1 MENIYVKN
9 KRASRGFALIDTI
22 LSIIC
27 ILILS
32 IPIMRTVDVV
42 RQDKIK
48 YIQAKRLIEIMEDEK
63 DCILSLNSD
72 SEIIADKDIDEYQVQ
87 TSVSDKLSENI
98 YKYQVVIKK
107 EGVIKSDFYIIKAYY
122 WINDSNTES

>member
-32 IPIMRTVDVV
+32 IPIIQTVNAV

-87 TSVSDKLSENI
+87 TSISDKISENI

>member
-32 IPIMRTVDVV
+32 IPIMQTVDVV

-87 TSVSDKLSENI
+87 TSVSDKISENI

-107 EGVIKSDFYIIKAYY
+107 EGVIKSDFYIIKVYD

>member
-32 IPIMRTVDVV
+32 IPIIQTVNAV

-72 SEIIADKDIDEYQVQ
+72 SEIIADKDIDEYQVR
-87 TSVSDKLSENI
+87 TSVSDKISENI

>member
-122 WINDSNTES
+122 

>member
-32 IPIMRTVDVV
+32 IPIIQTVNAV

-48 YIQAKRLIEIMEDEK
+48 YIQAKRLIEIMEDKK

-87 TSVSDKLSENI
+87 TSVSDKISENI

>member
-32 IPIMRTVDVV
+32 IPIIQTVNAV

-87 TSVSDKLSENI
+87 TRISDKISENI

>member
-1 MENIYVKN
+1 MENIYLKN

-22 LSIIC
+22 LSMIC

-32 IPIMRTVDVV
+32 IPIMQTVNAV

-63 DCILSLNSD
+63 DCILSLNSN
-72 SEIIADKDIDEYQVQ
+72 SEITSYKNIDEYQVE

-107 EGVIKSDFYIIKAYY
+107 EGVIKSDFYIIKVYD

>member
-1 MENIYVKN
+1 MENIYLKN

-22 LSIIC
+22 LSMIC

-32 IPIMRTVDVV
+32 IPIMQTVNAV
-42 RQDKIK
+42 RQDRIK

-63 DCILSLNSD
+63 DCILSLNSN
-72 SEIIADKDIDEYQVQ
+72 SEITSYKNIDEYQVE

-107 EGVIKSDFYIIKAYY
+107 EGVIKSDFYIIKVYD
-122 WINDSNTES
+122 WINDLNTES

>member
-32 IPIMRTVDVV
+32 IPIIQTVNAV

-72 SEIIADKDIDEYQVQ
+72 SEIIADKDIDEYQIQ
-87 TSVSDKLSENI
+87 TSVSDKISENI

>member
-22 LSIIC
+22 LSMIC

-32 IPIMRTVDVV
+32 IPIMQTVNAV

-63 DCILSLNSD
+63 DCILSLNSN
-72 SEIIADKDIDEYQVQ
+72 SEITSYKNIDEYQVE

-107 EGVIKSDFYIIKAYY
+107 EGVIKSDLYIIKVYD
-122 WINDSNTES
+122 WINDLNTES

>member
-32 IPIMRTVDVV
+32 IPIMQTVNAV

-48 YIQAKRLIEIMEDEK
+48 YIQAKRLIEIMEEEK

-87 TSVSDKLSENI
+87 TSVSDKISENI

>member
-32 IPIMRTVDVV
+32 IPIMQTVNAV

-72 SEIIADKDIDEYQVQ
+72 SEIIADKDINEYQVQ
-87 TSVSDKLSENI
+87 TSVSDKISENI

>member
-32 IPIMRTVDVV
+32 IPIMQTVNAV

-87 TSVSDKLSENI
+87 TSVSDKISENI
-98 YKYQVVIKK
+98 YKYQVVIRK

>member
-32 IPIMRTVDVV
+32 IPIIQTVNAV

-87 TSVSDKLSENI
+87 TSVSDKISENI

>member
-1 MENIYVKN
+1 MENIYLKN

-22 LSIIC
+22 LSMIC

-32 IPIMRTVDVV
+32 IPIMQTVNAV

-63 DCILSLNSD
+63 DCILSLNSN
-72 SEIIADKDIDEYQVQ
+72 SEITSYKNIDEYQVE

-107 EGVIKSDFYIIKAYY
+107 EGVIKSNFYIIKVYD

>member
-1 MENIYVKN
+1 MEIAMENIYLKN

-22 LSIIC
+22 LSMIC

-32 IPIMRTVDVV
+32 IPIMQTVNAV

-63 DCILSLNSD
+63 DCILSLNSN
-72 SEIIADKDIDEYQVQ
+72 SEIIADKDIDEYQVE

-107 EGVIKSDFYIIKAYY
+107 EGVIKSDFYIIKVY
-122 WINDSNTES
+122 D

>member
-1 MENIYVKN
+1 MENIYLKN

-22 LSIIC
+22 LSMIC

-32 IPIMRTVDVV
+32 IPIMQTVNAV

-63 DCILSLNSD
+63 DCILSLNSN
-72 SEIIADKDIDEYQVQ
+72 SEIMSYKNIDEYQVE

-107 EGVIKSDFYIIKAYY
+107 EGVIKSDFYIIKVYD

>member
-1 MENIYVKN
+1 MENIYLKN

-22 LSIIC
+22 LSMIC

-32 IPIMRTVDVV
+32 IPIMQTVNAV

-107 EGVIKSDFYIIKAYY
+107 EGVIKSDFYIIKVYD